1 MNKRANLS
9 RVALL
14 GILAVALMALAGCG
28 DKKEGLRINK
38 LEPKVGPYT
47 GGSLITIHGSGF
59 ESGGATGV
67 KVYFGDKLGR
77 RVVFEGDTKLQVE
90 PPPGKRGESVDVL
103 LIFDDGRKFTA
114 EKAYA
119 YEDLAEGFS
128 TDSLAPGKDE

>member
-1 MNKRANLS
+1 MNKRTKT
-9 RVALL
+9 ALL
-14 GILAVALMALAGCG
+14 GLLAIACLALAGCG
-28 DKKEGLRINK
+28 DKKEGLRITK

-77 RVVFEGDTKLQVE
+77 RVVFEGDDKLQVE

-103 LIFDDGRKFTA
+103 LIFDDGRKFKA
-114 EKAYA
+114 DKAYS
-119 YEDLAEGFS
+119 YEDLADGFNA
-128 TDSLAPGKDE
+128 DSLAPGKDE